1 MTRFFTYFGSI
12 NYLAAHVMSGN
23 NANKLTIIMK
33 SLRRSPSLP
42 YHMSW
47 SQLGRVCRRGVIFK
61 KLGICPLI
69 LTSKPVI
76 GFENSI
82 QVHN

>member
-1 MTRFFTYFGSI
+1 MC
-12 NYLAAHVMSGN
+12 L
-23 NANKLTIIMK
+23 KLIIQNPEYV
-33 SLRRSPSLP
+33 SRS
-42 YHMSW
+42 
-47 SQLGRVCRRGVIFK
+47 QFGRVCRRGIIFRK
-61 KLGICPLI
+61 IGIGFLI